1 MAARCTF
8 ARGFAASASTLPVE
22 ILGDSVRYPDLF
34 APPELSLFA
43 ATFAAGTVYVSAG
56 IQLYDPTR
64 QSNQSISWAGSA
76 DDDQPLQ
83 ALYRSRMGLAP
94 RVSSSEEPFTVTLRT
109 RLLDAERF
117 TRSWEP
123 RFSYHMVSLL
133 DGNRISRLGIDI
145 PSIQVLVG
153 TAD

>member
-1 MAARCTF
+1 
-8 ARGFAASASTLPVE
+8 
-22 ILGDSVRYPDLF
+22 
-34 APPELSLFA
+34 
-43 ATFAAGTVYVSAG
+43 
-56 IQLYDPTR
+56 
-64 QSNQSISWAGSA
+64 
-76 DDDQPLQ
+76 
-83 ALYRSRMGLAP
+83 MGLAP
-94 RVSSSEEPFTVTLRT
+94 RVISSEEPFTVTLRT